1 MLGPALT
8 LTAFVRYNVGPMSPL
23 PKKKRRALEALR
35 QEIRRIEIPGQAGAM
50 CLSLGIPEIDEALPG
65 GGLRAGCVH
74 EIGGDEA
81 ATGFCAVLLAR
92 AGRAPGPLMWL
103 GRGDDL
109 YLPGLVR
116 YGIEPGRL
124 LVVSGLRRQADMLW
138 AMEEALRCRALRGV
152 VAEADSLDRTTSRR
166 LMLAAEG
173 SGVPGL
179 VLWPEAER
187 GRTGR
192 MRVPMADSRWRA
204 TTVPGDGLARW
215 RVEVQHCRGGRPG
228 CWTVGWDDDRWR
240 VLPFAD
246 PAASADA
253 AGRAARASGGVLP
266 RDLSRRAG

>member
-1 MLGPALT
+1 M
-8 LTAFVRYNVGPMSPL
+8 
-23 PKKKRRALEALR
+23 PKTKRRALEALR
-35 QEIRRIEIPGQAGAM
+35 RKIRRIEIPGEAGVA
-50 CLSLGIPEIDEALPG
+50 CLSLGIPEIDGALPG

-103 GRGDDL
+103 ARGDDL

-124 LVVSGLRRQADMLW
+124 LVASGLRRRADMLW

-152 VAEADSLDRTTSRR
+152 VAEVDALDRAASRR

-179 VLWPEAER
+179 VLWPRAKRERR
-187 GRTGR
+187 GRV
-192 MRVPMADSRWRA
+192 RVPTADSRWRV
-204 TTVPGDGLARW
+204 TTVPGAGMARW
-215 RVEVQHCRGGRPG
+215 RVEVLHCRGGRPG
-228 CWTVGWDDDRWR
+228 CWVVEMASSGRPHCPARAPRKMAATR
-240 VLPFAD
+240 LPRRLA
-246 PAASADA
+246 
-253 AGRAARASGGVLP
+253 RAARGTAA
-266 RDLSRRAG
+266 RDLSRRVG

>member
-1 MLGPALT
+1 
-8 LTAFVRYNVGPMSPL
+8 MSHV
-23 PKKKRRALEALR
+23 PKTKRRALEALR
-35 QEIRRIEIPGQAGAM
+35 REIRRIEIPGEAGVA
-50 CLSLGIPEIDEALPG
+50 CLSLGIPEIDGALPG

-103 GRGDDL
+103 ARGDDL

-124 LVVSGLRRQADMLW
+124 LVASGLRRRADMLW
-138 AMEEALRCRALRGV
+138 AMEEALRCRALERGRGRGGRP
-152 VAEADSLDRTTSRR
+152 LDRAASRR

-179 VLWPEAER
+179 VLWPRAKRERR
-187 GRTGR
+187 GRV
-192 MRVPMADSRWRA
+192 RVPTADSRWRV
-204 TTVPGDGLARW
+204 TTVPGAGMARW
-215 RVEVQHCRGGRPG
+215 RVEVLHCRGGRPG
-228 CWTVGWDDDRWR
+228 CWVVEWDDDGWR
-240 VLPFAD
+240 VQPFAA
-246 PAASADA
+246 PVPSAAA
-253 AGRAARASGGVLP
+253 

>member
-1 MLGPALT
+1 
-8 LTAFVRYNVGPMSPL
+8 MSPL

-187 GRTGR
+187 GR

>member
-1 MLGPALT
+1 MGWFGRAEQNRRLT
-8 LTAFVRYNVGPMSPL
+8 LTGFVRYLVGPMSHV
-23 PKKKRRALEALR
+23 PKTKRRALEALR
-35 QEIRRIEIPGQAGAM
+35 RKIRRIEIPGEAGAA
-50 CLSLGIPEIDEALPG
+50 CLSLGIPEIDGALPG

-103 GRGDDL
+103 ARGDDL

-124 LVVSGLRRQADMLW
+124 LVASGLRRRADMLW
-138 AMEEALRCRALRGV
+138 AMEEALRCRVLRGV
-152 VAEADSLDRTTSRR
+152 VAEVDTLDRAASRR

-179 VLWPEAER
+179 VLWSEAGR
-187 GRTGR
+187 GGSRR
-192 MRVPMADSRWRA
+192 VRVPTADSRWRV
-204 TTVPGDGLARW
+204 TTVPGAGMTRW
-215 RVEVQHCRGGRPG
+215 RVELVHCRGGRPG
-228 CWTVGWDDDRWR
+228 CWV
-240 VLPFAD
+240 VEM
-246 PAASADA
+246 AA
-253 AGRAARASGGVLP
+253 

>member
-1 MLGPALT
+1 
-8 LTAFVRYNVGPMSPL
+8 MSLL

-35 QEIRRIEIPGQAGAM
+35 QEIRRIEIPGEAEAT

-103 GRGDDL
+103 ARGDDL

-138 AMEEALRCRALRGV
+138 AMGEALRCRALRGV
-152 VAEADSLDRTTSRR
+152 VAEADTLDRAASRR

-179 VLWPEAER
+179 VLWSEAER
-187 GRTGR
+187 KWTGR
-192 MRVPMADSRWRA
+192 MRVPTADSRWRV
-204 TTVPGDGLARW
+204 TTVPGDGLVRW

-228 CWTVGWDDDRWR
+228 CWTVGLDNDRWR
-240 VLPFAD
+240 VLPFAG
-246 PAASADA
+246 PAASAHV
-253 AGRAARASGGVLP
+253 AGRVARASG
-266 RDLSRRAG
+266 